1 MNGSFGEDQAKER
14 GETGVRI
21 CTETRE
27 DISQKER
34 KKEKKKKTYVSDA
47 RASPRTW
54 RRIVFSRSVRV
65 FVELKRTTSQYPLGQ
80 DQRRS

>member
-34 KKEKKKKTYVSDA
+34 KKEKKKK
-47 RASPRTW
+47 RK
-54 RRIVFSRSVRV
+54 
-65 FVELKRTTSQYPLGQ
+65 KRTFLMRVLRLGPGGG
-80 DQRRS
+80 